1 MTYIQTQL
9 SDGWVILGCNM
20 HLVHIGSDYSQ
31 LLVVLPERTNHRN
44 SALSVIRMPSMQD
57 FVLLFQSFAERCNF
71 LQFTCRRHAR
81 FVTQLVVDCAY
92 ACLRLSGRQSKTT
105 WVTYLAWAGTLT
117 AACAY
122 VCQTL
127 GSFVALQIARA
138 ICLLIRSSQVCLGQT
153 LFPRSAHLG
162 MFLTRSAASAF
173 GKAVL
178 LSHLGMLILPLRT
191 KVYAECLAFAC

>member
-1 MTYIQTQL
+1 MHHIQTQH
-9 SDGWVILGCNM
+9 SDGWVILECNM
-20 HLVHIGSDYSQ
+20 HLVHIRSDYRQ
-31 LLVVLPERTNHRN
+31 LLVVLPEHPHTRN
-44 SALSVIRMPSMQD
+44 SALASSRELSMQD
-57 FVLLFQSFAERCNF
+57 FVLLWRSFAGRCYF

-138 ICLLIRSSQVCLGQT
+138 ICMLIRSSQVCLGQT

-191 KVYAECLAFAC
+191 KVCAERLAFAC